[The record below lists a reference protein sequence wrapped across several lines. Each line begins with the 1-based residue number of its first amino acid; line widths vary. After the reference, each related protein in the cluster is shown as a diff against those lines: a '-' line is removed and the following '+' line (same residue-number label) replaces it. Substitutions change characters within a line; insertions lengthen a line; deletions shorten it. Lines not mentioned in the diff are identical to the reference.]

1 MEDIE
6 IYQLAGEV
14 LGTITHELSDGIY
27 AKLGGELSINWR
39 GREGAKNLFPAPVN
53 RQATEARHHGVLR
66 VCATGVA

>member
-39 GREGAKNLFPAPVN
+39 GEKIFGAFASSPGEIDKPPK
-53 RQATEARHHGVLR
+53 HGITV
-66 VCATGVA
+66 